1 MTRAL
6 VAAVELGGTKINLAV
21 GTGPDDLRA
30 EAIIPT
36 TDPRTTMAG
45 VIEFLRSQDGLA
57 AVGVASFGPVCLDQA
72 SPEWGNITA
81 TTKPGWSNTPVA
93 SAIAEATGLPV
104 AFDTDVNGA
113 ALGE

>member
-45 VIEFLRSQDGLA
+45 VIDFLRAQDDIM

-72 SPEWGNITA
+72 SP
-81 TTKPGWSNTPVA
+81 
-93 SAIAEATGLPV
+93 
-104 AFDTDVNGA
+104 
-113 ALGE
+113 